1 MVINQ
6 QFMPLFPLDNLWEA
20 SFPREAIGKAT
31 MKKARKDLL
40 QGTLDLLILRTLQR
54 GKQHGWG
61 ISQIIGL
68 RSKES
73 LNIKEGSL
81 YPALHRLER
90 QGWIESDWGLSE
102 NNRKAKYYKL
112 TRAGRKQLE
121 EETAYWEQFVSAV
134 SLVLKV

>member
-1 MVINQ
+1 MGFTPTVTSC
-6 QFMPLFPLDNLWEA
+6 FPLDILGEGF
-20 SFPREAIGKAT
+20 FPREAMGRIT
-31 MKKARKDLL
+31 KKDGNDLL

-61 ISQIIGL
+61 ISQIIGF
-68 RSKES
+68 RSKEA

-90 QGWIESDWGLSE
+90 QGWIESEWGLSE
-102 NNRKAKYYKL
+102 NNRKAKFYKL
-112 TRAGRKQLE
+112 TRAGTKQLE

-134 SLVLKV
+134 SLVLQM

>member
-1 MVINQ
+1 MGNILTVASVI
-6 QFMPLFPLDNLWEA
+6 PLDILGEA
-20 SFPREAIGKAT
+20 IFPREAIGRLV
-31 MKKARKDLL
+31 MKKDRKDLL

-68 RSKES
+68 RSKEA

-90 QGWIESDWGLSE
+90 QGWIESDWGVSE
-102 NNRKAKYYKL
+102 NNRKAKYYEL

-134 SLVLKV
+134 SLVLQV

>member
-1 MVINQ
+1 
-6 QFMPLFPLDNLWEA
+6 
-20 SFPREAIGKAT
+20 
-31 MKKARKDLL
+31 MKKDRKDLL
-40 QGTLDLLILRTLQR
+40 QGTLDLLILRTLQQ

-68 RSKES
+68 RSKEA

-102 NNRKAKYYKL
+102 NNRKAKFYKL

-121 EETAYWEQFVSAV
+121 DETAYWEQFVSAV
-134 SLVLKV
+134 SLVLQV

>member
-1 MVINQ
+1 MGFILTVATR
-6 QFMPLFPLDNLWEA
+6 LPLDILGEGI
-20 SFPREAIGKAT
+20 FPRKTMGKNA
-31 MKKARKDLL
+31 KKDRNDLL

-68 RSKES
+68 RSKEA

-102 NNRKAKYYKL
+102 NNRKAKFYKL

-121 EETAYWEQFVSAV
+121 KETAYWEQFVSAV
-134 SLVLKV
+134 SLVLQV

>member
-1 MVINQ
+1 MGITLTVSSAI
-6 QFMPLFPLDNLWEA
+6 PLDILGEGI
-20 SFPREAIGKAT
+20 FPRET
-31 MKKARKDLL
+31 MGRNAKKDRNDLL

-61 ISQIIGL
+61 ISQIIGF
-68 RSKES
+68 RSKEA

-90 QGWIESDWGLSE
+90 QGWIESEWGLSE
-102 NNRKAKYYKL
+102 NKRKAKFYKL
-112 TRAGRKQLE
+112 TRAGKKQLE

-134 SLVLKV
+134 SLVLSV

>member
-1 MVINQ
+1 MGNALTFASII
-6 QFMPLFPLDNLWEA
+6 PLDILGEGI
-20 SFPREAIGKAT
+20 FPRETMGKSS
-31 MKKARKDLL
+31 KKDRNDLL

-68 RSKES
+68 RSKEA

-102 NNRKAKYYKL
+102 NKRKAKFYKL

-134 SLVLKV
+134 SLVLQV

>member
-1 MVINQ
+1 MGRTS
-6 QFMPLFPLDNLWEA
+6 MRKE
-20 SFPREAIGKAT
+20 
-31 MKKARKDLL
+31 RKDLL

-54 GKQHGWG
+54 GRQHGWG

-68 RSKES
+68 KSKEA
-73 LNIKEGSL
+73 LNVKEGSL

-112 TRAGRKQLE
+112 TRAGRSQLE
-121 EETAYWEQFVSAV
+121 EETAYWEEFVLAV
-134 SLVLKV
+134 SLVLKI

>member
-1 MVINQ
+1 MGITLTVSSAI
-6 QFMPLFPLDNLWEA
+6 PLDILGEGN
-20 SFPREAIGKAT
+20 FPRETMGKNA
-31 MKKARKDLL
+31 KKDRNDLL

-61 ISQIIGL
+61 ISQIIGF
-68 RSKES
+68 RSKEA

-90 QGWIESDWGLSE
+90 QGWIESEWGLSE
-102 NNRKAKYYKL
+102 NKRKAKFYKL
-112 TRAGRKQLE
+112 TRAGKKQLE

-134 SLVLKV
+134 SLVLSV

>member
-1 MVINQ
+1 MGRS
-6 QFMPLFPLDNLWEA
+6 A
-20 SFPREAIGKAT
+20 
-31 MKKARKDLL
+31 KKDRNDFL

-68 RSKES
+68 RSKEA

-90 QGWIESDWGLSE
+90 QGWIESECGLSE
-102 NNRKAKYYKL
+102 NNRKAKFYKL

-134 SLVLKV
+134 SLVLQV

>member
-1 MVINQ
+1 MGNI
-6 QFMPLFPLDNLWEA
+6 FTIAAIIPLDILGEGV
-20 SFPREAIGKAT
+20 FPREAMGKNF
-31 MKKARKDLL
+31 KKNRNDLL

-61 ISQIIGL
+61 ISQIIGF
-68 RSKES
+68 RSKEA

-90 QGWIESDWGLSE
+90 KGWIESDWGLSE

-121 EETAYWEQFVSAV
+121 QETAYWEQFVSAV
-134 SLVLKV
+134 GLVLQV